1 MISQD
6 NKSNEGTPKNV
17 ESPLVFNRDT
27 APAYWFVDVL
37 WVILVDGEQ
46 SGGRYSL
53 MEQWM
58 RKGAGPPLHVHGF
71 SDEHFYVLDGQ
82 MEMQVGEKRMTAG
95 AGQSVWIPRRS
106 PHGFKVT
113 SEICHALNSYTPAG
127 FEQAVK
133 GLAKPAERR
142 EPPPPMQDSHLWS
155 KFLNNYWSAEAA
167 DGWATTTFTR

>member
-1 MISQD
+1 
-6 NKSNEGTPKNV
+6 
-17 ESPLVFNRDT
+17 
-27 APAYWFVDVL
+27 
-37 WVILVDGEQ
+37 
-46 SGGRYSL
+46 
-53 MEQWM
+53 MENNQAADIRSWM

-95 AGQSVWIPRRS
+95 AGQSVWIPRTT

-113 SEICHALNSYTPAG
+113 REICHALNSYTPAG

-133 GLAKPAERR
+133 SLAKPAERR

-167 DGWATTTFTR
+167 DGCATTTFTR

>member
-1 MISQD
+1 MIFQD

-95 AGQSVWIPRRS
+95 AGQSVWIPRRT

-142 EPPPPMQDSHLWS
+142 EIPPPMHDGHLIHKLQS
-155 KFLNNYWSAEAA
+155 NYWVAEAEDA
-167 DGWATTTFTR
+167 WAATTLHR

>member
-6 NKSNEGTPKNV
+6 NKPNEGTPKNI
-17 ESPLVFNRDT
+17 ESPVVFNRDT

-71 SDEHFYVLDGQ
+71 SDEHFYLLDGQ

-95 AGQSVWIPRRS
+95 AGQSVWIPRRT
-106 PHGFKVT
+106 PHGSKSRARFVT
-113 SEICHALNSYTPAG
+113 
-127 FEQAVK
+127 
-133 GLAKPAERR
+133 R
-142 EPPPPMQDSHLWS
+142 
-155 KFLNNYWSAEAA
+155 
-167 DGWATTTFTR
+167 

>member
-1 MISQD
+1 MTSQD
-6 NKSNEGTPKNV
+6 DKKRNEGTPKNI

-71 SDEHFYVLDGQ
+71 NDEHFYVLDGQ
-82 MEMQVGEKRMTAG
+82 MEMQVGETRMTAG
-95 AGQSVWIPRRS
+95 AGQSVWIPRRT

-133 GLAKPAERR
+133 GLAKPAEGR
-142 EPPPPMQDSHLWS
+142 EPPPPMQNGHLWS
-155 KFLNNYWSAEAA
+155 NFLSNYWSAEAA
-167 DGWATTTFTR
+167 DGWATTTLR